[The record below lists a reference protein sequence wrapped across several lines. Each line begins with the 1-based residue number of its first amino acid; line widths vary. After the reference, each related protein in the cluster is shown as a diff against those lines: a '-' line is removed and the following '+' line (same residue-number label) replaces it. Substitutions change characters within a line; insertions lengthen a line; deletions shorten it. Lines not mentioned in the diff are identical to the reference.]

1 MSDELLQ
8 YRHFVSK
15 QQSDKDLTD
24 EQEEEVLAQFAA
36 LDPDRKGQIEWSDF
50 LYFESLAVLRK
61 LRTEVVFCNKE
72 AKTFDGIAAS
82 SRDKLTWWAS
92 VAMAIICCQNKMIS
106 VGANSLTEPCELRK
120 AGVVT
125 LLTEKSG

>member
-15 QQSDKDLTD
+15 QQFDKDLTD

-36 LDPDRKGQIEWSDF
+36 LDPEKKGHVEWSDF

-61 LRTEVVFCNKE
+61 FRTEVKYTRVRKQFIQEITIMQCIQFLIHYTIQWSFEN
-72 AKTFDGIAAS
+72 D
-82 SRDKLTWWAS
+82 D
-92 VAMAIICCQNKMIS
+92 
-106 VGANSLTEPCELRK
+106 NSFLFLM
-120 AGVVT
+120 
-125 LLTEKSG
+125 S

>member
-61 LRTEVVFCNKE
+61 LRTEVNFCRQE
-72 AKTFDGIAAS
+72 AKIFDRRAES
-82 SRDKLTWWAS
+82 SR
-92 VAMAIICCQNKMIS
+92 
-106 VGANSLTEPCELRK
+106 
-120 AGVVT
+120 
-125 LLTEKSG
+125 EKHT

>member
-15 QQSDKDLTD
+15 QQSDQDLTD

-72 AKTFDGIAAS
+72 AKTFERRAES
-82 SRDKLTWWAS
+82 SRDKH
-92 VAMAIICCQNKMIS
+92 
-106 VGANSLTEPCELRK
+106 
-120 AGVVT
+120 T
-125 LLTEKSG
+125 L

>member
-24 EQEEEVLAQFAA
+24 EQEEEVLAQFAS
-36 LDPDRKGQIEWSDF
+36 LDPERKGQIEWSDF

-61 LRTEVVFCNKE
+61 LRTEVVSCNKE
-72 AKTFDGIAAS
+72 AKTFDGTAES
-82 SRDKLTWWAS
+82 SSDRCTWWAA
-92 VAMAIICCQNKMIS
+92 VAMAKIWHQNKMIS
-106 VGANSLTEPCELRK
+106 VGGNSLTEPSELRK

>member
-8 YRHFVSK
+8 YHHFVSK

-72 AKTFDGIAAS
+72 VKTFDGGAES
-82 SRDKLTWWAS
+82 SRDKLT
-92 VAMAIICCQNKMIS
+92 
-106 VGANSLTEPCELRK
+106 
-120 AGVVT
+120 
-125 LLTEKSG
+125 

>member
-8 YRHFVSK
+8 YRHFASK

-36 LDPDRKGQIEWSDF
+36 LDPEKKGHIEWSDF

-61 LRTEVVFCNKE
+61 LRTEVNGNE
-72 AKTFDGIAAS
+72 I
-82 SRDKLTWWAS
+82 LT
-92 VAMAIICCQNKMIS
+92 
-106 VGANSLTEPCELRK
+106 SLGPLSKR
-120 AGVVT
+120 AY
-125 LLTEKSG
+125 

>member
-15 QQSDKDLTD
+15 QQFDKDLTD

-36 LDPDRKGQIEWSDF
+36 LDPEKKGHIEWSDF

-61 LRTEVVFCNKE
+61 LRTEVTPSHEVTRQ
-72 AKTFDGIAAS
+72 KTE
-82 SRDKLTWWAS
+82 LY
-92 VAMAIICCQNKMIS
+92 
-106 VGANSLTEPCELRK
+106 NSLCLIQHPQKNSRFP
-120 AGVVT
+120 
-125 LLTEKSG
+125 SDR

>member
-24 EQEEEVLAQFAA
+24 DQEEEVLAQFAA

-61 LRTEVVFCNKE
+61 LRTEVKRRQKRLMERQNPAAISPPDEPVAVATIGTDRCRFI
-72 AKTFDGIAAS
+72 AVTDGLS
-82 SRDKLTWWAS
+82 
-92 VAMAIICCQNKMIS
+92 
-106 VGANSLTEPCELRK
+106 EPREQSCTCDL
-120 AGVVT
+120 VD
-125 LLTEKSG
+125 